1 MTARLRLAQLLPLA
15 AALAFLAGC
24 GPRDVQTPE
33 ALAGHY
39 EGSVAYRDE
48 TMPVDLDIELRD
60 GRPAARVSL
69 PAMLVRDQPVEAF
82 EFRSPKVRFRLPVG
96 GGTMLFDG
104 WFRRDVLSGV
114 LSGGPLPF
122 TLNRNTL
129 PRLGLRR
136 VARRPDTLAVDTVRF
151 AGGSVSLAGT
161 LIAPRDSL
169 VSPAVLVLGGEHGT
183 RGDGLELADRF
194 ARAGFVALVF
204 DSRGQGASAGDANVA
219 LADLELDAV
228 EAMEFLRRRP
238 GVDAKRVGLVGIGR
252 GALLAPRVAARVRTA
267 FVVAVSPP
275 GVPLEQAHG
284 RRGVPEWAKR
294 EAHADPAAPWA
305 AIASPA
311 LVFFGERGD
320 VLAREGAARVREAL
334 ARGGRPARIEV
345 VPRADDALRLKP
357 RRGEPFDFPR
367 VSPAAL
373 DTLFAWARRESGLPP
388 APPRLVPSAR

>member
-1 MTARLRLAQLLPLA
+1 
-15 AALAFLAGC
+15 
-24 GPRDVQTPE
+24 
-33 ALAGHY
+33 
-39 EGSVAYRDE
+39 
-48 TMPVDLDIELRD
+48 MPVDLDIELRD

-114 LSGGPLPF
+114 LGSPLPF

-275 GVPLEQAHG
+275 GVPSSKPTAGAACRSGRSGKRTPTLPRRGRRSPRPRWSSSASGATCWPARAPPGCARRWPAAAG
-284 RRGVPEWAKR
+284 RRGSKSFR
-294 EAHADPAAPWA
+294 
-305 AIASPA
+305 
-311 LVFFGERGD
+311 
-320 VLAREGAARVREAL
+320 ARTTPCG
-334 ARGGRPARIEV
+334 
-345 VPRADDALRLKP
+345 
-357 RRGEPFDFPR
+357 
-367 VSPAAL
+367 
-373 DTLFAWARRESGLPP
+373 
-388 APPRLVPSAR
+388 